1 MMLALMFSTAGVP
14 PFVGFWAKLWIL
26 QALLGGGHVWLA
38 TFAVLISVVG
48 AFYYLRVVW
57 YMYFEAADER
67 PVPEART
74 RMRFILLLN
83 TAAVT
88 VMGLLPNA
96 LLSVCQRVIP

>member
-1 MMLALMFSTAGVP
+1 ML
-14 PFVGFWAKLWIL
+14 
-26 QALLGGGHVWLA
+26 WLA

-57 YMYFEAADER
+57 YMYFEPAGDR
-67 PVPEART
+67 SVPEARG

-88 VMGLLPNA
+88 ILGLLPNA
-96 LLSVCQRVIP
+96 LLRICEHVLPP